1 MYKSLNVIIYPFLVF
16 TFLGRH
22 KHFCV
27 FDHILK
33 ILIVEPLIFTNKCY
47 IINQHLH
54 LYLHLNTYQ
63 LRFIRNLTCS
73 YMYIVYV
80 GCVVFLSLLILFNQN
95 VECINKHHTLNNG
108 FSSLIS
114 VTSMYIILKQFCI
127 CIFVN
132 IYVR

>member
-16 TFLGRH
+16 TFLGRQT
-22 KHFCV
+22 FLC
-27 FDHILK
+27 IWSYLENTYCWTLK
-33 ILIVEPLIFTNKCY
+33 FTNKCY

-54 LYLHLNTYQ
+54 LHLHLNTYQ
-63 LRFIRNLTCS
+63 LRFICNLTCS
-73 YMYIVYV
+73 YMNIVYV

-127 CIFVN
+127 CRFVN